1 MQKWLRIMFVALTL
15 LVCNAASADVSSRND
30 NSDGRGKGSMLVD
43 ASDNQ
48 QATLSNA
55 NELARVCCSRPERVL
70 PSTSNFYNTL
80 RTPARPVNLF
90 YIQKTSYSGYRGP
103 GQILSRPVAVVPSAA
118 YYVLQLRRLLC

>member
-15 LVCNAASADVSSRND
+15 LVCNAASAGVDSRPD
-30 NSDGRGKGSMLVD
+30 NGDNRKGSMLVD

-55 NELARVCCSRPERVL
+55 NELARICCSRPERVL

-90 YIQKTSYSGYRGP
+90 YIQKISYSGYRGP
-103 GQILSRPVAVVPSAA
+103 GQILSRPVAAVPSAA

>member
-1 MQKWLRIMFVALTL
+1 MQKWLRILLVALTL
-15 LVCNAASADVSSRND
+15 LVCNAASAGVASRPD
-30 NSDGRGKGSMLVD
+30 GGDGRKGCMLAD

-55 NELARVCCSRPERVL
+55 NELARLCCSRPERVL